1 MEKRVIV
8 NENKKTV
15 VVLLINEYRQI
26 SAKGIARCSAEDTF
40 NKDKGLSLANT
51 RAWINYYKSQDAF
64 LDRQLKLIQE
74 NIDNYKKYLDN
85 KTEMSKIVKSKLA
98 GLEKDYKEIISVL

>member
-40 NKDKGLSLANT
+40 DKDKGLSLANT
-51 RAWINYYKSQDAF
+51 RAWLNYYKRQDAF
-64 LDRQLKLIQE
+64 LDKYIKLCLE
-74 NIDNYKKYLDN
+74 NINNYKKYISD
-85 KTEMSKIVKSKLA
+85 KTEMSKIIKSKIA
-98 GLEKDYKEIISVL
+98 TLEKDYKELINIL